1 MVINYRNLIESA
13 VKKNPPSVGDLKK
26 LPGTKSDFDLIEK
39 YDDRIS
45 PSNLKPASVVVGI
58 IEREKPYIFLT
69 KRSANLEQHSG
80 QIAFPGGK
88 VEDGETFTEAAFRE
102 AKEEVGL
109 DSSEFKLC
117 GYLDTYETG
126 TGYRI
131 LPVVGFVDPK
141 FIPKINEGEVAETF
155 EVPFEFVMDKRNHQL
170 QSGEWRGVVRNFYT
184 ITYQGY
190 NIWGATAGMIR
201 NLYERIKEID

>member
-1 MVINYRNLIESA
+1 M
-13 VKKNPPSVGDLKK
+13 
-26 LPGTKSDFDLIEK
+26 
-39 YDDRIS
+39 
-45 PSNLKPASVVVGI
+45 GI
-58 IEREKPYIFLT
+58 IEREKPHIFLT

-88 VEDGETFTEAAFRE
+88 VENGEPFTEAAFRE

-109 DSSEFKLC
+109 DSSEFELC

-141 FIPKINEGEVAETF
+141 FVPIINEGEVAETF
-155 EVPFEFVMDKRNHQL
+155 EVPFEY
-170 QSGEWRGVVRNFYT
+170 ST
-184 ITYQGY
+184 IPDHSDESPSTS
-190 NIWGATAGMIR
+190 
-201 NLYERIKEID
+201 